1 MRVGSPVGPVRRSGT
16 RTTRSRTVGILL
28 WSVQLAFRRGGSGCG
43 VIGTRLFPLSAG
55 AARMSACEHGST
67 GLQFLGGIFAQASSS
82 FGPRRTGG
90 SRLRYDPGR
99 RRRRSEEHTSELQS
113 LMRISYAV
121 FCLKKKNKV

>member
-1 MRVGSPVGPVRRSGT
+1 MCFYLSLFFLSYFFFNDT
-16 RTTRSRTVGILL
+16 ATTEIYTYRHTLSLHDALPIWILL

-82 FGPRRTGG
+82 FGHRRTGG
-90 SRLRYDPGR
+90 SRLR
-99 RRRRSEEHTSELQS
+99 
-113 LMRISYAV
+113 
-121 FCLKKKNKV
+121 